1 MDRFANRRR
10 QPLKDLDCEDPLRS
24 CQDMKCF
31 PWFRLI
37 MAGLF
42 FWLGG
47 RAGIA
52 AELPG
57 DAAGT
62 ALIGEARKAVAAWHA
77 GEPASGAVLRV
88 VYFHPSDREP
98 LPDYAER
105 LDRVLTD
112 VSGFYRDGLRR
123 FGVAGGGL
131 PLEKKAGKL
140 VLHVVQGKHPAAHY
154 QHESGDETAAEIR
167 AAVKGVFDLDR
178 EHVLVMYGLCRKE
191 PDGRYVFD
199 APYYG
204 RGTQAGGLCHAAD
217 CELLDPLLLTE
228 TEKRIV
234 YTEHYYPRMEQTVAK
249 FNSMYLGGTAHELGH
264 GLGLPHDSGSAREQW
279 MGTSLMGMGN
289 LTYRQEVWGG
299 GRPVYLSQGSALQ
312 LISHPLITGSNKGRW
327 EQAGGHFKEL
337 KFTAQEAVV
346 NIRGKAAGSIP
357 PYAVVAYLWPAS
369 SRTDHG
375 AQTFPVLVKEGEFS
389 LALSRLKGGDYRLK
403 LTALHVNGAT
413 TTRALTFT
421 VSTPGDPD
429 VDTLQA
435 DWNMDLAVEA
445 VVRQQPDARQFLTD
459 ELIVAAPSPPAK
471 LKLKVLRGIVDPP
484 APLDLASVREAK
496 FFLSDAVWTKAEVG
510 WGQPAR
516 NFFWFAGTPQTNP
529 FLSLTNRIYDKGLY
543 AHSPSSYIFPVAG
556 QWKKFTATVGLNTG
570 ALAQGS
576 AVFTVWGDGRELH
589 RSPILRAG
597 ERREIELDITGVKE
611 LELRAEGG
619 EGHPHNSWAIWAD
632 PVVSR

>member
-1 MDRFANRRR
+1 M
-10 QPLKDLDCEDPLRS
+10 L
-24 CQDMKCF
+24 
-31 PWFRLI
+31 
-37 MAGLF
+37 AGLQL
-42 FWLGG
+42 WVSG
-47 RAGIA
+47 RAGMA

-62 ALIGEARKAVAAWHA
+62 ALIREARKAVAAWHE
-77 GEPASGAVLRV
+77 GEAASRGVLRV
-88 VYFHPSDREP
+88 VYFHPSDRDP
-98 LPDYAER
+98 LPDYADR

-123 FGVAGGGL
+123 FGVANEGL
-131 PLEKKAGKL
+131 PLEKKDGKL
-140 VLHVVQGKHPAAHY
+140 VLHVVKGKHPASAY
-154 QHESGDETAAEIR
+154 QHESGSQTEAEIR
-167 AAVKGVFDLDR
+167 GALRGTFDLDR

-204 RGTQAGGLCHAAD
+204 RGTQGGGLCHAAD

-228 TEKRIV
+228 TEKQII
-234 YTEHYYPRMEQTVAK
+234 YAEHYYPRMEQTVAK

-264 GLGLPHDSGSAREQW
+264 GLGLPHDSGGVREQW
-279 MGTSLMGMGN
+279 MGTSLMGGGN

-299 GRPVYLSQGSALQ
+299 GKPVYLSQGSALQ
-312 LISHPLITGSNKGRW
+312 LIAHPLITGSNKGRW
-327 EQAGGHFKEL
+327 AETGGDFKDV
-337 KFTAQEAVV
+337 KFTAEEASLT
-346 NIRGKAAGSIP
+346 IKGKAGGSIA

-375 AQTFPVLVKEGEFS
+375 AQTFPVLLKEGEF
-389 LALSRLKGGDYRLK
+389 ALGLGRLKGGNYRMK
-403 LTALHVNGAT
+403 LTALHLNGGT

-421 VSTPGDPD
+421 VRSGGDPD
-429 VDTLQA
+429 VDALKA
-435 DWNMDLAVEA
+435 DWAVNQAVQA
-445 VVRQQPDARQFLTD
+445 VVRQQPEARQFLTD
-459 ELIVAAPSPPAK
+459 EVIAAAPTPLAK
-471 LKLKVLRGIVDPP
+471 LKLKVLHGIVDPP
-484 APLDLASVREAK
+484 EPVDLAAVKEAK
-496 FFLSDAVWTKAEVG
+496 FFLSDAVWTNGEVG

-529 FLSLTNRIYDKGLY
+529 FLQLAGRTYDKGLY
-543 AHSPSSYIFPVAG
+543 AHSPSSFTFPVAG
-556 QWKKFTATVGLNTG
+556 QWKKFAASVGLNTG

-589 RSPILRAG
+589 RTPILRAG
-597 ERREIELDITGVKE
+597 ERREIELDITSVKE

-619 EGHPHNSWAIWAD
+619 EGHPHNSWAVWAD